1 MKFLKVILCVLCLSQ
16 ITFCENLTPS
26 NAKSNA
32 EFNAVSST
40 QSNADLNE
48 KSTPITL
55 ESTISTSNDNTPN
68 NNTTQTAQDTQNLN
82 MTLSPPFPTQAQ
94 TQTKLAFLYNAG
106 FDFLLDNIENTHLL
120 FWDTRTRY
128 ALRVNGEVGLGIY
141 GSHKLWLGGYGL
153 QDMGQKRVFN
163 AGGGILAYYDYS
175 SGDRGLGNFNASLG
189 ILPRKKLL
197 KTYPKSFFRDDFLF
211 FAPASNGVL
220 LQYSKNS
227 HALESKS
234 YTKGNIN
241 AKAELLFDWFGGNLA
256 KRDDE
261 FFLLFGSEIG
271 IKNSLNIGLDA
282 LVFHFKNSE
291 VLGRDN
297 ATLANGNPDTFL
309 LDRILYNGYVEVDF
323 RGFVPAVA
331 KHFTK
336 AQVGLAALG
345 QIERKRRLSGNEP
358 FYIGAG
364 YEARAKLEYKGFGI
378 EESYY
383 FGKPQMRYF
392 SQYKESVYEGLPL
405 YQREFN
411 RVNAYYVY
419 ENTFLRTQVSLIFY
433 SFGGNLATQQMLE
446 FSINTDKITKPK
458 KLR

>member
-1 MKFLKVILCVLCLSQ
+1 M
-16 ITFCENLTPS
+16 
-26 NAKSNA
+26 
-32 EFNAVSST
+32 
-40 QSNADLNE
+40 
-48 KSTPITL
+48 
-55 ESTISTSNDNTPN
+55 
-68 NNTTQTAQDTQNLN
+68 
-82 MTLSPPFPTQAQ
+82 
-94 TQTKLAFLYNAG
+94 
-106 FDFLLDNIENTHLL
+106 LDNIENTHLL

-128 ALRVNGEVGLGIY
+128 ALRINGEVGLGIY

-175 SGDRGLGNFNASLG
+175 SGERGLGNFNASLG
-189 ILPRKKLL
+189 ILPRKKML

-220 LQYSKNS
+220 LQYFKNS

-271 IKNSLNIGLDA
+271 IKNSLNIGFDA

-323 RGFVPAVA
+323 RGFVPAMA
-331 KHFTK
+331 KHLQK
-336 AQVGLAALG
+336 AQIGLAALG

-419 ENTFLRTQVSLIFY
+419 ENTFLSTQISLIFY